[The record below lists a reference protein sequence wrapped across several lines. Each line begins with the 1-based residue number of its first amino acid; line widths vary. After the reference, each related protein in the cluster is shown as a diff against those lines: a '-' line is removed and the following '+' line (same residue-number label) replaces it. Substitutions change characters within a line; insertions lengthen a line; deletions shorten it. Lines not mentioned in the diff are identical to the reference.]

1 MLSIEKAFSKH
12 LLNEKKIFVIATVKV
27 ECFLYEMLLVIQ
39 YAGILKSPGCTLEL
53 HEEFLKYSY
62 AHARC

>member
-1 MLSIEKAFSKH
+1 M
-12 LLNEKKIFVIATVKV
+12 IATVKV
-27 ECFLYEMLLVIQ
+27 ECFLYEMLLVTQ
-39 YAGILKSPGCTLEL
+39 YAGILKSPGCALEL